1 MIALQ
6 EFRELEEHLDS
17 EFGKVDIR
25 DDDDQGTMHMF
36 CQRVQCFACV

>member
-1 MIALQ
+1 MVLLK

-25 DDDDQGTMHMF
+25 GDDGQGN
-36 CQRVQCFACV
+36 